1 MSNSWEDWENEDF
14 DNPVL
19 NVPTQEQLKRLE
31 EQKLIEDFEIDL
43 AKDLVCNNKQEKEED
58 LALEELKNL
67 EQMKKN
73 KQFLQNTKL
82 PNKKNISQKKT
93 DKQKENEEKQRAE
106 SKKLKEDKVKKL
118 KEREIFGEAEPD
130 DEYDEYEKYED
141 MFY

>member
-1 MSNSWEDWENEDF
+1 MSDSWEDWENEDL

-31 EQKLIEDFEIDL
+31 EQKLIEKSDNSLARDL
-43 AKDLVCNNKQEKEED
+43 FNNGEEED
-58 LALEELKNL
+58 LALEELKIL
-67 EQMKKN
+67 EQLEKNKNIPQKVQMPAKKN
-73 KQFLQNTKL
+73 KPTK
-82 PNKKNISQKKT
+82 NT
-93 DKQKENEEKQRAE
+93 DKQKEIQQKQRTE

-130 DEYDEYEKYED
+130 DEYEKYED